1 MQEPQTVAAAEDMS
15 ILEAIGAALF
25 AEMARDERVLVFG
38 MDVGTLGG
46 VFRVTQGLQ
55 QHFGGDRVF
64 DTPLAEGAIVGA
76 SVGLAIG
83 GMIPVPEIQ
92 FLGFTYQAFPQIG
105 PQLARFR
112 SRSRGRYPMPVTI
125 RAPDGVG
132 GRTPHVPA
140 AQGG

>member
-1 MQEPQTVAAAEDMS
+1 MEVTPERSEEHEADTSGAVMDMS
-15 ILEAIGAALF
+15 ILDAIRAALF
-25 AEMARDERVLVFG
+25 AEMARDERVVVFG

-55 QHFGGDRVF
+55 ERFGADRVF

-76 SVGLAIG
+76 SVGMAIG

-92 FLGFTYQAFPQIG
+92 FLGFTYQAFHQIG

-112 SRSRGRYPMPVTI
+112 SR
-125 RAPDGVG
+125 
-132 GRTPHVPA
+132 
-140 AQGG
+140 